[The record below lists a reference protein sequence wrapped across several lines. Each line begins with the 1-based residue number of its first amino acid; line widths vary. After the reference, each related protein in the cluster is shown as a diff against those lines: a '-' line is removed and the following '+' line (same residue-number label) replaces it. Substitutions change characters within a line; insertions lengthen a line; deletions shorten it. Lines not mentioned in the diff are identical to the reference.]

1 MNYSTLRKVI
11 ITTFASIIVS
21 AGVYFF
27 MIPYNLTIGGTAG
40 FSIALAKF
48 MPGIPVGVFQ
58 LGINVILFILA
69 FLLIGSEFGGLSIYA
84 TVVLSI
90 ALIVFEKLIP
100 NVQPL
105 VDTPFM
111 SMIIGVGVTAI
122 GIALTLNQNASTGGT
137 DIVGKIL
144 NKYMHVD
151 LSVGVFIADFSV
163 VVMGYAAYGI
173 NAAMYA
179 LVGIL
184 FNAVVIDKVLT
195 GYKTRIKVYINSR
208 YWEGINEFIV
218 HELVRGSTLYEVKGG
233 YNKSERVMVETILT
247 RPEYIKLMNFIRE
260 FDDTAFVNV
269 ATVNEVSGEGFSYL
283 TEDNL
288 KILKEKNKRRKMG
301 LRYNRD
307 TEEKA

>member
-11 ITTFASIIVS
+11 ITTFASVIVS

-27 MIPYNLTIGGTAG
+27 MVPYNLTIGGTAG
-40 FSIALAKF
+40 LSIALAKF
-48 MPGIPVGVFQ
+48 IPGIPVGVFQ
-58 LGINVILFILA
+58 LGINIILFILA
-69 FLLIGSEFGGLSIYA
+69 FLLVGAEFGGLSIYA
-84 TVVLSI
+84 TIVLSI
-90 ALIVFEKLIP
+90 SLIAFEKIFP
-100 NVQPL
+100 NIQPL

-111 SMIIGVGVTAI
+111 SMIIGVGVTAF
-122 GIALTLNQNASTGGT
+122 GIALSLNQNASTGGT

-144 NKYMHVD
+144 NKYIHVD

-208 YWEGINEFIV
+208 KWEGINDYILNEI
-218 HELVRGSTLYEVKGG
+218 VRGSTLYEVKGG
-233 YNKSERVMVETILT
+233 FNKSQRVMIETILT

-260 FDDTAFVNV
+260 FDNNAFVNG
-269 ATVNEVSGEGFSYL
+269 ATVSEVSGVGFSYL
-283 TEDNL
+283 TVEN
-288 KILKEKNKRRKMG
+288 KKVLKEKNKTRKM
-301 LRYNRD
+301 
-307 TEEKA
+307 

>member
-40 FSIALAKF
+40 FSIVLAKF

-288 KILKEKNKRRKMG
+288 KILKEKNKRRKM
-301 LRYNRD
+301 
-307 TEEKA
+307 

>member
-163 VVMGYAAYGI
+163 VVMGYTAYGI

-247 RPEYIKLMNFIRE
+247 RPEYIKLMNCIRE
-260 FDDTAFVNV
+260 CDDTAFVNV

-288 KILKEKNKRRKMG
+288 KILKEKNKRRKM
-301 LRYNRD
+301 
-307 TEEKA
+307 

>member
-1 MNYSTLRKVI
+1 MNSNTFKKII
-11 ITTFASIIVS
+11 ITTLASVLVS

-40 FSIALAKF
+40 LSIALAKF
-48 MPGIPVGVFQ
+48 IPGIPVGAFQ

-84 TVVLSI
+84 TVVLSV

-100 NVQPL
+100 NVQPV

-163 VVMGYAAYGI
+163 VVMGYFAYGI

-179 LVGIL
+179 IVGIL
-184 FNAVVIDKVLT
+184 FNAIVIDKVLT

-288 KILKEKNKRRKMG
+288 KILKEKNKIRKM
-301 LRYNRD
+301 
-307 TEEKA
+307 

>member
-163 VVMGYAAYGI
+163 VVMGYTAYGI

-269 ATVNEVSGEGFSYL
+269 TTVNEVSGEGFSYL

-288 KILKEKNKRRKMG
+288 KILKEKNKRRKM
-301 LRYNRD
+301 
-307 TEEKA
+307 